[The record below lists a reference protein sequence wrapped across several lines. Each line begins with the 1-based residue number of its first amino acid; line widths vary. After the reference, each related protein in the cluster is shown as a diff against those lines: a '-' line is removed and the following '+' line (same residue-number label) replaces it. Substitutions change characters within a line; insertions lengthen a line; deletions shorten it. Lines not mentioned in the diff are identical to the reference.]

1 MNRELDAAGITEPA
15 LRASYT
21 RCRKLNAA
29 HGRTYFLATRLLPP
43 SARPAIHALYG
54 LARYADEIVDDLSDN
69 RPWPLRLAQL
79 DALTDELRAGLAAGH
94 CTHPVLAAPVH
105 TATRYRIDPQL
116 FTDFMAS
123 MRMDRPVEQG
133 GVAGYR
139 TFDELARYVHGSA
152 AVIGLQVLPVLGT
165 VVPRERAEPH
175 AAALGIAFQI
185 TNFLR
190 DIGED
195 LDRGRVYLPADELAA
210 FGVDRALLS
219 WCRHNLRPDPRVD
232 RALAYLVARTR
243 AIYRRAAPGIPML
256 SPVSRA
262 CVATAFALYRGILD
276 EIEAAGYHVLA
287 HRVVVPRRRRLA
299 VALPGLSR
307 ALLARTRLSALPFL
321 RQHPA
326 SGTLDRCGDAP
337 AIRSRRCGHTTR
349 NVDRTGEWNFTQPR

>member
-1 MNRELDAAGITEPA
+1 M

-21 RCRKLNAA
+21 RCRALNAT

-69 RPWPLRLAQL
+69 RPWPQRLTEL
-79 DALTDELRAGLAAGH
+79 DALADQLREGLAQGH
-94 CTHPVLAAPVH
+94 CAHPVLAAPVH
-105 TATRYRIDPQL
+105 TALRYRIDPQH

-139 TFDELARYVHGSA
+139 NFDDLNRYVHGSA

-165 VVPRERAEPH
+165 VVPRQQAEPH
-175 AAALGIAFQI
+175 AAALGVAFQI

-190 DIGED
+190 DVGED

-210 FGVDRALLS
+210 FGVDRALLT
-219 WCRHNLRPDPRVD
+219 WCRRTGRTDPRVR
-232 RALAYLVARTR
+232 RALAHLVARTR

-256 SPVSRA
+256 APVSRA
-262 CVATAFALYRGILD
+262 CVATAFTLYGGILD
-276 EIEAAGYHVLA
+276 EIESAGYDVLA
-287 HRVVVPRRRRLA
+287 RRVAVPTRRRIA

-307 ALLARTRLSALPFL
+307 ALAARMVQR
-321 RQHPA
+321 RQ
-326 SGTLDRCGDAP
+326 
-337 AIRSRRCGHTTR
+337 
-349 NVDRTGEWNFTQPR
+349 QP